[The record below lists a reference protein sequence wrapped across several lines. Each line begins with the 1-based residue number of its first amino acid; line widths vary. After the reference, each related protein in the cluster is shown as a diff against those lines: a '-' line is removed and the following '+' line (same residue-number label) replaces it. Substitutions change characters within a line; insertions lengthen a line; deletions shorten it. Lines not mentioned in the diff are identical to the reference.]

1 MDRESRERAAVA
13 AAGLSPVPYTR
24 TTPADVAGCEGFTNS
39 ISRRAPGL
47 CYRCERFGHAGS
59 SYIAP
64 ALLLKSGAA
73 SCPNYRPLLGADQV
87 AAVDETAGLHVG
99 NVPHASEGVHP
110 TDFGGLNVQ
119 QHTGGVM
126 CGGEQRGGA

>member
-1 MDRESRERAAVA
+1 MDRSERERAAVA

-64 ALLLKSGAA
+64 ALTLKNGAA

-87 AAVDETAGLHVG
+87 AAVDETAGLHAAHRA
-99 NVPHASEGVHP
+99 PAQ
-110 TDFGGLNVQ
+110 GGDKDLPLGAGIAGSG
-119 QHTGGVM
+119 HTGGVST
-126 CGGEQRGGA
+126 